1 MRLLVFAALVC
12 GAAAFA
18 NGSWTHDEDE
28 RNEEPS
34 PPSARIHPKSLYFVK
49 GETFNLTC
57 NVDGYPRPYLFWIFK
72 GNRLNPGAKYHI
84 TKKNQLFVR
93 DATVHDAGVY
103 ECRAVNVAGIKADFA
118 TVQLT
123 VPPSVHISF
132 TPQVVARED
141 SAGTDAKTVRLAK
154 GSAPTIMPSPDRV
167 YVNIE
172 RNATLQ
178 CRVIGVPKP
187 EVTWKKAR
195 VPVEQLGDRYVVLP
209 DNSLMIQSVLLEDQ
223 ALYSCIAKNEF
234 GQAERATQLIVTGL
248 VTPVLAHAPA
258 KLQMIEGQDL
268 RINCIVLKGTPKP
281 TLKWS
286 KGGLPLRE
294 TRSMTVRVLSLTTAG
309 LPWRPLTV
317 VH

>member
-1 MRLLVFAALVC
+1 
-12 GAAAFA
+12 
-18 NGSWTHDEDE
+18 
-28 RNEEPS
+28 PS

-57 NVDGYPRPYLFWIFK
+57 NVDGYPRPLLIWIFK
-72 GNRLNPGAKYHI
+72 GNRLNLGSKYHI

-103 ECRAVNVAGIKADFA
+103 ECRAVNSAGIKADFA
-118 TVQLT
+118 TVELA

-132 TPQVVARED
+132 TPQAVARED
-141 SAGTDAKTVRLAK
+141 SAGTDVKTDTLAN

-167 YVNIE
+167 HVNIE
-172 RNATLQ
+172 LNVTLP

-187 EVTWKKAR
+187 EVIWEKAR
-195 VPVEQLGDRYVVLP
+195 VPVEQLGERYVVLP
-209 DNSLMIQSVLLEDQ
+209 DDSLMIQSVLLEDQ
-223 ALYSCIAKNEF
+223 AGYTCTAKNEF
-234 GQAERATQLIVTGL
+234 GQQERSTHLVVTGL

-258 KLQMIEGQDL
+258 KLHLIKGQDL

-281 TLKWS
+281 TLRWYKD
-286 KGGLPLRE
+286 GRPLQE
-294 TRSMTVRVLSLTTAG
+294 TRSMTVRLLG
-309 LPWRPLTV
+309 GFQR